1 MRASSEHGS
10 AECNELSYIYGDY
23 VIFVSFTLVPIIY
36 HLQEFFFFTD
46 DLDERRLKRGPSS
59 EGGKLI
65 LNVIEQN
72 SLLSFMMTNVSIRY

>member
-1 MRASSEHGS
+1 MALRNAMT
-10 AECNELSYIYGDY
+10 YFITM
-23 VIFVSFTLVPIIY
+23 VPFFVFVSSTLVSIIC

-59 EGGKLI
+59 EGDKLI

-72 SLLSFMMTNVSIRY
+72 SFLSFMMTNVSNHY